1 MRPNSLIINNWQQGI
16 ADSPFLGFGNMK
28 MVDIELFPGSVKCQK
43 KPTALFHTPLSAAF
57 TADPATDICTL
68 TSGTISE
75 TGVAVTLTTTGTL
88 PTGLATS
95 TTYFIIKLT
104 SSTFYLATTLQN
116 ANASTAINITGAGS
130 GTHTIT
136 TINPGTIRHIVKDQ
150 RTDTL
155 FMQDSNGR
163 VWYPG
168 GGTYTLLNGNTLT
181 NAAGNGLVIFSTA
194 ATLAGSATYL
204 LAFRNAAIDIVNIY
218 STANRENP
226 SWSNSWQSL
235 NSGAGSGNSHHVIQG
250 QDQILYFCDDK
261 YVGSIKENLGFT
273 FDPSSGSSFTFNNQA
288 LDFPAYEIAQ
298 CLEELGT
305 YLLIGGKN
313 SNKIYPW
320 DRLSSSYA
328 LPIDVPE
335 RQILRMKNSGGM
347 VYILAGT
354 NGNIYTTQGSYVN
367 LFKKIPAHIY
377 NASATIQSNPVTWG
391 GIALRNGALLIGL
404 SGLTSGNSGVFLLFP
419 DGRLTM
425 DNIPLSGS
433 ANVTAIY
440 AETDHYTFGYSAG
453 AAAISD
459 ASSRYSDGSSVI
471 ESEFYQLGTKTSPVS
486 FATCEIQL
494 ASPTTGSV
502 EILYRRDRT
511 SSFTSYTTFT
521 LDGSTLSFESDVG
534 SIENIENI
542 QFQLKLIGSVELKEV
557 RFLA

>member
-1 MRPNSLIINNWQQGI
+1 MRPNSLIINDWQKGI

-43 KPTALFHTPLSAAF
+43 KPTTLFHTPISTTF
-57 TADPATDICTL
+57 TANAGTDVCTL
-68 TSGTISE
+68 TSGTIPD
-75 TGVAVTLTTTGTL
+75 TGVAVTLSSTGTL
-88 PTGLATS
+88 PGGLATS

-104 SSTFYLATTLQN
+104 SSTYQLATNLQN
-116 ANASTAINITGAGS
+116 ANLGTAINITDAGT
-130 GTHTIT
+130 GTHTVT

-168 GGTYTLLNGNTLT
+168 GATYTLLNGNTIT
-181 NAAGNGLVIFSTA
+181 NAAGNGLIIYSTA
-194 ATLAGSATYL
+194 NTLAGSATYL

-261 YVGSIKENLGFT
+261 YVGSIKENLGYT

-288 LDFPAYEIAQ
+288 LDFPAYEVAQ
-298 CLEELGT
+298 CLEELGN

-320 DRLSSSYA
+320 DRLSSSYS

-335 RQILRMKNSGGM
+335 RQILRMKNSGGV

-354 NGNIYTTQGSYVN
+354 NGNIYTTQGSYVSF
-367 LFKKIPAHIY
+367 FKKIPAHIY
-377 NASATIQSNPVTWG
+377 NNTGTIQSNPVTWG
-391 GIALRNGALLIGL
+391 GMALRNGALLIGVG
-404 SGLTSGNSGVFLLFP
+404 GLTSGSSGLYLLFP

-425 DNIPLSGS
+425 DNIPVSGS

-440 AETDHYTFGYSAG
+440 CETDYYTIGYSAG
-453 AAAISD
+453 AASISD
-459 ASSRYSDGSSVI
+459 ASSRYNDGTSVI
-471 ESEFYQLGTKTSPVS
+471 ETEFYSIGLKTQPVS

-494 ASPTTGSV
+494 ASPTSGSV

-534 SIENIENI
+534 AIENIENI
-542 QFQLKLIGSVELKEV
+542 QFQIKLSGSVELKEV